1 MAYLRA
7 KDTVNG
13 ALGTCYARID
23 GERHELMQVKNVT
36 ATVKKTRTEIPI
48 LGLTGKQHKSGGRE
62 GTGKM
67 TVYYVS
73 SLFRKVMLDYMKNGV
88 DTYFELMLT
97 NEDPTGETGKQ
108 TVLLKDV
115 NIDEMV
121 IGKLDV
127 DQFALEGEADY
138 TLSGDIAVTKGAVID
153 TMKGEA
159 FDIGNASEAEYDE
172 LFDDLNQLLYGLLGY

>member
-48 LGLTGKQHKSGGRE
+48 LGLTGKQHKSGGWE

-115 NIDEMV
+115 NIDERV

-127 DQFALEGEADY
+127 DQFALEEDMTFTFGDAD
-138 TLSGDIAVTKGAVID
+138 LLD
-153 TMKGEA
+153 A
-159 FDIGNASEAEYDE
+159 FDE
-172 LFDDLNQLLYGLLGY
+172 L

>member
-48 LGLTGKQHKSGGRE
+48 LGLTGKQHKSGGWE

-67 TVYYVS
+67 IS
-73 SLFRKVMLDYMKNGV
+73 
-88 DTYFELMLT
+88 
-97 NEDPTGETGKQ
+97 
-108 TVLLKDV
+108 VLRFQSVPQSDAGLY
-115 NIDEMV
+115 ERTAWT
-121 IGKLDV
+121 L
-127 DQFALEGEADY
+127 
-138 TLSGDIAVTKGAVID
+138 TLSDADQMRPYG
-153 TMKGEA
+153 
-159 FDIGNASEAEYDE
+159 GNGKTDSAAQRCEH
-172 LFDDLNQLLYGLLGY
+172 